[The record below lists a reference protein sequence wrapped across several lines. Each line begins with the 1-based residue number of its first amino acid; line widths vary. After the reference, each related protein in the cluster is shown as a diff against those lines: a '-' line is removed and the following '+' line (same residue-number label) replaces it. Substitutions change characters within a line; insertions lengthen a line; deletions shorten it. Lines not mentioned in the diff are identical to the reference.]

1 MKKFAKLL
9 FSRMTIVGLAIIAQ
23 VAFWVILYYSLS
35 KNAYISTAVNII
47 IDILAILFLFIVI
60 NKNQQEVF
68 KLPWVII
75 ILVFPLFGIVIFTLF
90 GRSPLSKKQIKHRR
104 KIKEE
109 IARKVKSDDKAIANL
124 KNENLEAY
132 GQSCY
137 LTNVTS
143 LPLCENTKTE
153 YLSSGKNFYNK
164 MLKILSKAEKYIMLE
179 YFIVG
184 EGKMLDGI
192 LDILYEKVN
201 KNVEV
206 FLLFDDIG
214 SLGRMSAKKHLEIK
228 KRGIKIVVFN
238 PFVPITSV
246 IHNNRDHRKITVVDG
261 KYGLVGGIN
270 IGDEYIDI
278 DHPYGYWKDSAIF
291 IEGNGV
297 DSLVSIFAQ
306 NYNIASKNHHIDIDN
321 YLVKHEK
328 IDSTGY
334 LLPFGDG
341 PAPID
346 MNHIGEDVFS
356 NLIGC
361 AKKSI
366 CITTPYLIVSY
377 EFLHKLCLASKRG
390 VEVKIITPYIPDK
403 KVTNILTKSNYQ
415 MLIESGVKIYE
426 FKPGFIHAKNFIVD
440 DIYGVCGTINVDYR
454 SFVHHYECGIW
465 MYKCEAIKQMK
476 DDFDQMI
483 ENQTIF
489 IDENKAKLSLFK
501 RMIKA
506 VINLFAPLF

>member
-23 VAFWVILYYSLS
+23 VVFWVILYYSLS
-35 KNAYISTAVNII
+35 KNAYISTAVNIV

-228 KRGIKIVVFN
+228 KK
-238 PFVPITSV
+238 
-246 IHNNRDHRKITVVDG
+246 
-261 KYGLVGGIN
+261 
-270 IGDEYIDI
+270 
-278 DHPYGYWKDSAIF
+278 
-291 IEGNGV
+291 
-297 DSLVSIFAQ
+297 
-306 NYNIASKNHHIDIDN
+306 
-321 YLVKHEK
+321 
-328 IDSTGY
+328 
-334 LLPFGDG
+334 
-341 PAPID
+341 
-346 MNHIGEDVFS
+346 
-356 NLIGC
+356 
-361 AKKSI
+361 
-366 CITTPYLIVSY
+366 
-377 EFLHKLCLASKRG
+377 
-390 VEVKIITPYIPDK
+390 
-403 KVTNILTKSNYQ
+403 
-415 MLIESGVKIYE
+415 
-426 FKPGFIHAKNFIVD
+426 
-440 DIYGVCGTINVDYR
+440 
-454 SFVHHYECGIW
+454 
-465 MYKCEAIKQMK
+465 
-476 DDFDQMI
+476 
-483 ENQTIF
+483 
-489 IDENKAKLSLFK
+489 
-501 RMIKA
+501 
-506 VINLFAPLF
+506 